1 MLRRKRVAPG
11 ATMGPM
17 NPVTGPIRF
26 NAQVQRLARVKFVAL
41 PLEAAPPSEPDLSLP
56 ARLLA
61 SLRNSLIR
69 VIGCLEAARP

>member
-1 MLRRKRVAPG
+1 
-11 ATMGPM
+11 M
-17 NPVTGPIRF
+17 NPITAPHRF

-41 PLEAAPPSEPDLSLP
+41 PLEATPPSEPEPSLP

-61 SLRNSLIR
+61 GLRNSLIR